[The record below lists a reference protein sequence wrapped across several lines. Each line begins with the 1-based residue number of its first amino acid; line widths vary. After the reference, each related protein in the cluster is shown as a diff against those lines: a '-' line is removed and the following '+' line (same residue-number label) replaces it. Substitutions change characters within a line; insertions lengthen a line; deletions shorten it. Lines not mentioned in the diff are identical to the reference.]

1 MNETPTKEQK
11 AKEQKAYYKEMY
23 RRLRRYKK
31 EIMKEPTLADFV
43 CNPRT
48 SNRWKGEKK

>member
-1 MNETPTKEQK
+1 MSETPTKEQK

-23 RRLRRYKK
+23 RRLRRY
-31 EIMKEPTLADFV
+31 EMKEPTLADFV